1 VCGLLDNVCHAWE
14 GGFGVDV
21 SPLCVQVPQHLSPG
35 RLLQ

>member
-1 VCGLLDNVCHAWE
+1 VCGLLDNVCHACE

-21 SPLCVQVPQHLSPG
+21 SPLFVQVPQHISPG